1 MYNITQFAK
10 LINYSVKTLQRW
22 DREGILKPDTR
33 TKTNRRL
40 YSHNQLL
47 EFNNSGTTPTK
58 RKNIIYCRVSS
69 SNQRL
74 DMNSQRDY
82 LVDFTRNAGI
92 SIDEI
97 YSDIGSGMNFKRKN
111 FLRLLNEVQNNEI
124 ESVTI
129 AHKDR
134 LCRFGY
140 DLIESIFDKYN
151 VKINLINDERLSPEQ
166 ELCQDLTS
174 IVHVFS
180 SRLYGL
186 RKYKN
191 KIKEM
196 CEEEENEKNTLL

>member
-22 DREGILKPDTR
+22 DRDNILKPQTR

-40 YSHNQLL
+40 YSHDQLL
-47 EFNNSGTTPTK
+47 QFTNSNILKK

-69 SNQRL
+69 SNQKNDL
-74 DMNSQRDY
+74 SSQRDF
-82 LVDFTRNAGI
+82 LIDFTRNMGL

-97 YSDIGSGMNFKRKN
+97 YTDIGSGMNFKRKK
-111 FLRLLNEVQNNEI
+111 FLKLLEEVQNNEI

-140 DLIESIFDKYN
+140 DLIEHIFKQNN
-151 VKINLINDERLSPEQ
+151 VKINLINDDRLSPEQ

-174 IVHVFS
+174 IIHVFS

-191 KIKEM
+191 KIKKM
-196 CEEEENEKNTLL
+196 CENTENEF

>member
-1 MYNITQFAK
+1 MYNISQFAK

-22 DREGILKPDTR
+22 DRDNILKPETR

-47 EFNNSGTTPTK
+47 EFNNQNISNK
-58 RKNIIYCRVSS
+58 RKNIIYARVSS
-69 SNQRL
+69 ANQKNDL
-74 DMNSQRDY
+74 KSQKEF
-82 LVDFTRNAGI
+82 LVDFTRNIGL

-97 YSDIGSGMNFKRKN
+97 YTDIGSGMNFKRKN
-111 FLRLLNEVQNNEI
+111 FLKLLNEVQNNEI
-124 ESVTI
+124 ESVII

-140 DLIESIFDKYN
+140 ELLENIFNKYN
-151 VKINLINDERLSPEQ
+151 VKIHLINDDRLSPEE

-191 KIKEM
+191 KIKKI
-196 CEEEENEKNTLL
+196 CENKENEF

>member
-1 MYNITQFAK
+1 MYNITQFSK
-10 LINYSVKTLQRW
+10 LLNYSVKTLQKW
-22 DREGILKPDTR
+22 DRDGILKPQTR

-40 YSHNQLL
+40 YSHDQLL
-47 EFNNSGTTPTK
+47 QFTNSNILKK

-69 SNQRL
+69 SNQKNDL
-74 DMNSQRDY
+74 KSQKDF
-82 LVDFTRNAGI
+82 LIDFTRNMGL
-92 SIDEI
+92 SIDDT
-97 YSDIGSGMNFKRKN
+97 YTDIGSGMNFKRKN
-111 FLRLLNEVQNNEI
+111 FLKLLEEVQNNEI

-140 DLIESIFDKYN
+140 ELIEHIFNKNN
-151 VKINLINDERLSPEQ
+151 VKINLINDDRLSPEQ

-191 KIKEM
+191 KIKKM
-196 CEEEENEKNTLL
+196 CENVENEF

>member
-22 DREGILKPDTR
+22 DRDNILKPETR

-40 YSHNQLL
+40 YSHDQLIQ
-47 EFNNSGTTPTK
+47 FTNSNILK
-58 RKNIIYCRVSS
+58 KKKNIIYCRVSS
-69 SNQRL
+69 SNQKSDL
-74 DMNSQRDY
+74 KSQKEF
-82 LVDFTRNAGI
+82 LIDFTRNMGL
-92 SIDEI
+92 SIDDT
-97 YSDIGSGMNFKRKN
+97 YTDIGSGMNFKRKN
-111 FLRLLNEVQNNEI
+111 FLKLLEEVQNNEI
-124 ESVTI
+124 ESITI

-140 DLIESIFDKYN
+140 ELIEHIFIKNN
-151 VKINLINDERLSPEQ
+151 VKINLINDDRLSPEQ

-191 KIKEM
+191 KIKKM
-196 CEEEENEKNTLL
+196 CESDEK

>member
-10 LINYSVKTLQRW
+10 LLNYSVKTLQKW
-22 DREGILKPDTR
+22 DRDGILKPQTR

-40 YSHNQLL
+40 YSHDQLIQ
-47 EFNNSGTTPTK
+47 FTNSNILKK

-69 SNQRL
+69 S
-74 DMNSQRDY
+74 SQKDD
-82 LVDFTRNAGI
+82 LKSQKDFLIDFTRNMGL
-92 SIDEI
+92 SIDDT
-97 YSDIGSGMNFKRKN
+97 YTDIGSGMNFKRKN
-111 FLRLLNEVQNNEI
+111 FLKLLEEVQNNEV

-140 DLIESIFDKYN
+140 ELIEHIFNKNN
-151 VKINLINDERLSPEQ
+151 VKINLINDDRLSPEQ

-191 KIKEM
+191 KIKKM
-196 CEEEENEKNTLL
+196 CENVENEF

>member
-22 DREGILKPDTR
+22 DRDNILKPETR

-47 EFNNSGTTPTK
+47 EFNKSIVSKN

-69 SNQRL
+69 SNQKL
-74 DMNSQRDY
+74 DMKSQKDF

-97 YSDIGSGMNFKRKN
+97 YTDIGSGMNFKRKN
-111 FLRLLNEVQNNEI
+111 FLKLLNEVQNNEI

-140 DLIESIFDKYN
+140 DLIENIFEKYN
-151 VKINLINDERLSPEQ
+151 VKINLINDDRLSPEQ

-174 IVHVFS
+174 IFNEFS

-191 KIKEM
+191 KIKQM
-196 CEEEENEKNTLL
+196 CENDEK

>member
-22 DREGILKPDTR
+22 DRDNILKPETR

-40 YSHNQLL
+40 YSHDQLIQ
-47 EFNNSGTTPTK
+47 FTNSNILK
-58 RKNIIYCRVSS
+58 KKKNIIYCRVSS
-69 SNQRL
+69 SNQKSDL
-74 DMNSQRDY
+74 KSQKDF
-82 LVDFTRNAGI
+82 LIDFTRNMGL
-92 SIDEI
+92 SIDDT
-97 YSDIGSGMNFKRKN
+97 YTDIGSGMNFKRKN
-111 FLRLLNEVQNNEI
+111 FLKLLEEVQNNEI

-140 DLIESIFDKYN
+140 ELIEHIFNKNN
-151 VKINLINDERLSPEQ
+151 VKINLINDDRLSPEQ

-191 KIKEM
+191 KIKKM
-196 CEEEENEKNTLL
+196 CENDEK

>member
-10 LINYSVKTLQRW
+10 LLNYSVKSLQKW
-22 DREGILKPDTR
+22 DRDGILKPQTR

-40 YSHNQLL
+40 YSHDQLL
-47 EFNNSGTTPTK
+47 QFTNSNILKK

-69 SNQRL
+69 SNQKNDL
-74 DMNSQRDY
+74 KSQKDF
-82 LVDFTRNAGI
+82 LIDFTRNIGL
-92 SIDEI
+92 SIDDT
-97 YSDIGSGMNFKRKN
+97 YTDIGSGMNFKRKN
-111 FLRLLNEVQNNEI
+111 FLKLLEEVQNNEI

-140 DLIESIFDKYN
+140 ELIEHIFNKYN
-151 VKINLINDERLSPEQ
+151 VKINLINDDRLSPEQ

-174 IVHVFS
+174 ILHVFS

-191 KIKEM
+191 KIKKM
-196 CEEEENEKNTLL
+196 CENVENEL

>member
-10 LINYSVKTLQRW
+10 LLNYSVKSLQKW
-22 DREGILKPDTR
+22 DRDGILKPQTR

-40 YSHNQLL
+40 YSHEQLL
-47 EFNNSGTTPTK
+47 QFTNSNFLKK

-69 SNQRL
+69 SNQKNDL
-74 DMNSQRDY
+74 KSQKDF
-82 LVDFTRNAGI
+82 LIDFTRNMGL
-92 SIDEI
+92 SIDDT
-97 YSDIGSGMNFKRKN
+97 YTDIGSGMNFKRKN
-111 FLRLLNEVQNNEI
+111 FLKLLEEVQNNEI

-140 DLIESIFDKYN
+140 ELIEHVFNKHN
-151 VKINLINDERLSPEQ
+151 VKINLINDDRLSPEQ

-191 KIKEM
+191 KIKKM
-196 CEEEENEKNTLL
+196 CENSENEF

>member
-1 MYNITQFAK
+1 MYNITQFSK
-10 LINYSVKTLQRW
+10 LINYSVKTLQKW
-22 DREGILKPDTR
+22 DRENILKPQTR

-40 YSHNQLL
+40 YSHEQLL
-47 EFNNSGTTPTK
+47 QFTNSNILKK

-69 SNQRL
+69 SNQKNDL
-74 DMNSQRDY
+74 KSQKDF
-82 LVDFTRNAGI
+82 LIDFTRNMGL

-97 YSDIGSGMNFKRKN
+97 YTDVGSGMNFKRKN
-111 FLRLLNEVQNNEI
+111 FIKLLEEVQNNEV

-140 DLIESIFDKYN
+140 ELIEHIFNKNN
-151 VKINLINDERLSPEQ
+151 VKINLINDDRLSPEQ

-174 IVHVFS
+174 IIHVFS

-191 KIKEM
+191 KIKKM
-196 CEEEENEKNTLL
+196 CENSENEF

>member
-22 DREGILKPDTR
+22 DRDNILKPETR

-40 YSHNQLL
+40 YSHDQLIQ
-47 EFNNSGTTPTK
+47 FTNSNILKK

-69 SNQRL
+69 SNQKNDL
-74 DMNSQRDY
+74 SSQRDF
-82 LVDFTRNAGI
+82 LIDFTRNMGL
-92 SIDEI
+92 SIDDI
-97 YSDIGSGMNFKRKN
+97 YTDIGSGMNFKRKN
-111 FLRLLNEVQNNEI
+111 FLKLLEEVQNNEI

-140 DLIESIFDKYN
+140 ELIEHLFNKNN
-151 VKINLINDERLSPEQ
+151 VKINLINDDRLSPEQ

-174 IVHVFS
+174 IIHVFS

-191 KIKEM
+191 KIKKM
-196 CEEEENEKNTLL
+196 CENAENEF

>member
-22 DREGILKPDTR
+22 DRDDILKPETR

-40 YSHNQLL
+40 YSHDQLIQ
-47 EFNNSGTTPTK
+47 FTNSNILK
-58 RKNIIYCRVSS
+58 KKKNIIYCRVSS
-69 SNQRL
+69 SNQKSDL
-74 DMNSQRDY
+74 KSQKDF
-82 LVDFTRNAGI
+82 LIDFTRNMGL
-92 SIDEI
+92 SIDDT
-97 YSDIGSGMNFKRKN
+97 YTDIGSGMNFKRKN
-111 FLRLLNEVQNNEI
+111 FLKLLEEVQNNEI

-134 LCRFGY
+134 ICRFGY
-140 DLIESIFDKYN
+140 ELIEHIFNKNN
-151 VKINLINDERLSPEQ
+151 VKINLINDDRLSPEQ

-191 KIKEM
+191 KIKKM
-196 CEEEENEKNTLL
+196 CENDEK

>member
-1 MYNITQFAK
+1 MYNITQFSK

-22 DREGILKPDTR
+22 DRENILKPENR

-47 EFNNSGTTPTK
+47 EFINSPLK
-58 RKNIIYCRVSS
+58 SRKNIIYCRVSS
-69 SNQRL
+69 ANQKN
-74 DMNSQRDY
+74 DMKSQREY
-82 LVDFTRNAGI
+82 LTDFTKNIGI
-92 SIDEI
+92 SIDDI
-97 YSDIGSGMNFKRKN
+97 YTDIGSGMSFKRKN
-111 FLRLLNEVQNNEI
+111 FIKLIKEVKDNEI
-124 ESVTI
+124 ESITI

-140 DLIESIFDKYN
+140 ELIEFICNEHN
-151 VKINLINDERLSPEQ
+151 VKIYIINDERLSPEQ

-174 IVHVFS
+174 IIHVFS

-191 KIKEM
+191 KIKKI
-196 CEEEENEKNTLL
+196 CENDKNEF

>member
-22 DREGILKPDTR
+22 DRENILKPELR
-33 TKTNRRL
+33 TPTNRRV
-40 YSHNQLL
+40 YSHEQLL
-47 EFNNSGTTPTK
+47 NFRNETPIIK
-58 RKNIIYCRVSS
+58 KNIIYCRVSS
-69 SNQRL
+69 SNQKNDL
-74 DMNSQRDY
+74 KSQTEY
-82 LVDFTRNAGI
+82 LVDFTRNMGI

-97 YSDIGSGMNFKRKN
+97 YTDIGSGMNFKRKN
-111 FLRLLNEVQNNEI
+111 FIKLIDEI
-124 ESVTI
+124 QKGIISSITI

-140 DLIESIFDKYN
+140 ELIEHICDQN
-151 VKINLINDERLSPEQ
+151 GTKINIINDDRLSPEQ

-186 RKYKN
+186 RKYKS

-196 CEEEENEKNTLL
+196 CKSE

>member
-1 MYNITQFAK
+1 M
-10 LINYSVKTLQRW
+10 LLVKS
-22 DREGILKPDTR
+22 K
-33 TKTNRRL
+33 
-40 YSHNQLL
+40 
-47 EFNNSGTTPTK
+47 K

-69 SNQRL
+69 S
-74 DMNSQRDY
+74 SQKDD
-82 LVDFTRNAGI
+82 LKSQKDFLIDFTRNMGL
-92 SIDEI
+92 SIDDT
-97 YSDIGSGMNFKRKN
+97 YTDIGSGMNFKRKN
-111 FLRLLNEVQNNEI
+111 FLKLLEEVQNNEV

-140 DLIESIFDKYN
+140 ELIEHIFNKNN
-151 VKINLINDERLSPEQ
+151 VKINLINDDRLSPEQ

-191 KIKEM
+191 KIKKM
-196 CEEEENEKNTLL
+196 CENVENEF